1 MAPPSS
7 MKQVHQTLEQAI
19 VANQRV
25 QTTVRNQLLKLARR
39 QVENRRLASKLLAYV
54 TATWH
59 EFDCHEEYIPE
70 PSEEIIKAMV
80 MEETMN
86 EHDDTL
92 TNSVPLD
99 KRNETNVSNITRN
112 TEPGNKS
119 DKKKKAPKT
128 AMKNIKK
135 TMKKWKYNAY
145 RRWERCFFVDPNGS
159 IPESNADTIQRRA
172 MEHGQIFFHTHPP
185 WGHQERKDLKR
196 IVRQQSS
203 GTSERD
209 TSDENSIDWRNV
221 ADSLQSKVT
230 LSMTKDT
237 KVPRT
242 PEECRLVY
250 CGLLSQTPFSKKE
263 SLATLEQIH
272 SQDGRPS
279 WRNIKLDGRTTWQ
292 IFCNHQMKLSNTNKP
307 GMWTIQQDEF
317 LLKYLAAMGPQY
329 VLSIAEACRIS
340 RDLLHDKSPK
350 VIMSRA
356 NQTLLNP
363 NLARSAWS
371 TEEDMTVALC
381 MKIYQEDANPLVPT
395 GKHLPLRASQSI
407 TAKWH
412 RSLNPQFSTLPWT
425 PDEDQRLIQAAKNS
439 GEKSWTDIAVA
450 FPDRNPRTIQARWTE
465 VASSEDLL
473 KKYGEALRKRE
484 ARGTVLSAKDF
495 VLNVKSIGEL
505 DLFDDNVYEVDEESE
520 QDDA

>member
-1 MAPPSS
+1 
-7 MKQVHQTLEQAI
+7 MKQVQQTLKQAI
-19 VANQRV
+19 VANRRV
-25 QTTVRNQLLKLARR
+25 QTTVKNQLQKLAR
-39 QVENRRLASKLLAYV
+39 QKVENRRLASQLLAHV

-59 EFDCHEEYIPE
+59 EFDRHEEHLPD
-70 PSEEIIKAMV
+70 PSEEIIKDMV
-80 MEETMN
+80 MEEAMR
-86 EHDDTL
+86 EHDDRSTV
-92 TNSVPLD
+92 SVHLD
-99 KRNETNVSNITRN
+99 IRNETEDTSISRN
-112 TEPGNKS
+112 KKPGNKP
-119 DKKKKAPKT
+119 DKKRMTPKAT
-128 AMKNIKK
+128 MTIIKK
-135 TMKKWKYNAY
+135 TLNKWKYNSY

-159 IPESNADTIQRRA
+159 IPEPNADTIKRRA
-172 MEHGQIFFHTHPP
+172 MEQGQLFFHTHPP
-185 WGHQERKDLKR
+185 WTHQERKDLKK
-196 IVRQQSS
+196 IARQHSS
-203 GTSERD
+203 LNSEED
-209 TSDENSIDWRNV
+209 SSDENTIDWKKV
-221 ADSLQSKVT
+221 AESLQSTVT
-230 LSMTKDT
+230 LSMTKAT

-250 CGLLSQTPFSKKE
+250 RGLLSQTPFSKKE

-272 SQDGRPS
+272 SQSGRPS

-292 IFCNHQMKLSNTNKP
+292 IFCNYQMKLSNATKP

-329 VLSIAEACRIS
+329 ILSIAEACRVS
-340 RDLLHDKSPK
+340 RDMLHDKSPK

-363 NLARSAWS
+363 NLARSAW
-371 TEEDMTVALC
+371 TIEEDMTVALC
-381 MKIYQEDANPLVPT
+381 MKIYQEDSNPLVSA
-395 GKHLPLRASQSI
+395 GKHLPMRASQSI

-425 PDEDQRLIQAAKNS
+425 PDEDQRLIQAAKIC

-484 ARGTVLSAKDF
+484 ARGTLLSAKDF
-495 VLNVKSIGEL
+495 VLRVKSIGDSDFL
-505 DLFDDNVYEVDEESE
+505 DGEICEVDDESE
-520 QDDA
+520 HDDA